1 MMAEPSLLL
10 LILKFKRE
18 VRLQLWDKKM
28 AIALTV
34 SAALLAVTKGMIIS
48 EKPLLRYFHV
58 EAVDQLTGN
67 RRKSDRNYCLEIHSS
82 ARK

>member
-67 RRKSDRNYCLEIHSS
+67 RRKLDRNYCLEIHSS